1 MVTGVPGLV
10 LGLMMLMVMVKD
22 TVRDRDRDRVR
33 DTGHRREALSSEEE
47 KREVRENCDL
57 HLLSSPTKLIKSTL
71 EPPRLSGLNL
81 LIRSVVSPFMLIMFL
96 AAACRQVSSL
106 LLVPT
111 EALGMHIFIPK
122 NGLI

>member
-10 LGLMMLMVMVKD
+10 LGLMMLMVKD
-22 TVRDRDRDRVR
+22 TVRDRDRVR
-33 DTGHRREALSSEEE
+33 DTGHRREALSTEEE
-47 KREVRENCDL
+47 KSEGRENCDL

-111 EALGMHIFIPK
+111 EALRMHIFIPK

>member
-10 LGLMMLMVMVKD
+10 FGLMMLMVKD
-22 TVRDRDRDRVR
+22 TVRDRDR

-96 AAACRQVSSL
+96 AAACRQVASL

-111 EALGMHIFIPK
+111 GALGMHICICPYVLVKFI
-122 NGLI
+122 

>member
-10 LGLMMLMVMVKD
+10 LGLMMLMVKD
-22 TVRDRDRDRVR
+22 TVRDRDRVR
-33 DTGHRREALSSEEE
+33 DTGHRREALSTEEE

-81 LIRSVVSPFMLIMFL
+81 LIRSIVSPFMLIMFL
-96 AAACRQVSSL
+96 AAACR
-106 LLVPT
+106 
-111 EALGMHIFIPK
+111 
-122 NGLI
+122 